1 MPSCAFLGDEVSA
14 AGFRL
19 AGAEVHTPGNGEAVE
34 LFRRLGDAHE
44 LVILTAEVAA
54 GLPEELLEQAA
65 QRNRPLVLVIP
76 DAAGRTQPPDLAAR
90 MREQLGLNE

>member
-1 MPSCAFLGDEVSA
+1 MPTCAFLGDEVSA

-44 LVILTAEVAA
+44 LVIL
-54 GLPEELLEQAA
+54 LEQAA